1 MNVKMRNFIDEDGY
15 CDDFQKICDFLIRIN
30 QNEVVA
36 PNWLWARWVWQY
48 DSHIN
53 TTQSHFGIAE
63 VNGKIVGLTLY
74 DHGLGD
80 AFFCAD
86 MDYEGIKSQLID
98 FAIDN
103 LNLNGEIRLALPDGD
118 SGYQQSAV
126 QKGFIST
133 TEKIPTSRI
142 DINDNVYTL
151 PKGYTIMSFADKS
164 YDADKYFDAIWKGFE
179 NKCERTE
186 AEMEGAKNRE
196 GFDKPYFDPD
206 LRILVVSPNGDYAA
220 HCGMWCIP
228 GSKYAY
234 VEPVFTLPE
243 YRKLGLGK
251 AAVLEGINRC
261 GKLGAKHA
269 YVLSSQQ
276 FYYNIG
282 FYPYK
287 SDIWWVHK
295 KS

>member
-1 MNVKMRNFIDEDGY
+1 MNIKIRNFIDGAGY
-15 CDDFQKICDFLIRIN
+15 CDDFHKICDFLVRIN
-30 QNEVVA
+30 QNEVVV

-48 DSHIN
+48 NTHIN

-63 VNGKIVGLTLY
+63 DNGKIVGLTLY
-74 DHGLGD
+74 DHGLGE
-80 AFFCAD
+80 AFFCVD
-86 MDYEGIKSQLID
+86 MDYDRIKSQLID

-118 SGYQQSAV
+118 LGYQQSAV

-164 YDADKYFDAIWKGFE
+164 FDADKYFDAIWKGFE
-179 NKCERTE
+179 NKRERTE
-186 AEMEGAKNRE
+186 AEMESVKNRE

-206 LRILVVSPNGDYAA
+206 LRILVVAPNGDYAA

-228 GSKYAY
+228 GSEYSY

-251 AAVLEGINRC
+251 AAVLEGVNRC

-282 FYPYK
+282 FYPYQD
-287 SDIWWVHK
+287 DIWWVHK
-295 KS
+295 RS

>member
-1 MNVKMRNFIDEDGY
+1 MNVKMRNFIDEAGY

-74 DHGLGD
+74 DHGLGE
-80 AFFCAD
+80 AHFCID

-98 FAIDN
+98 FAISN
-103 LNLNGEIRLALPDGD
+103 LNLNGEIRLSLPDGD
-118 SGYQQSAV
+118 LGYQQSAV
-126 QKGFIST
+126 LKGFIPT
-133 TEKIPTSRI
+133 AEKVPTSRI

-164 YDADKYFDAIWKGFE
+164 FDADKYFDAIWKGFD
-179 NKCERTE
+179 NKRERTE
-186 AEMEGAKNRE
+186 TEMESVKNRE
-196 GFDKPYFDPD
+196 GFDKPYLDPD
-206 LRILVVSPNGDYAA
+206 LRILVVAPNGDYAA
-220 HCGMWCIP
+220 HCGMWYIP
-228 GSKYAY
+228 GSEYAY

-251 AAVLEGINRC
+251 AVVLEGVNRC
-261 GKLGAKHA
+261 GKLGAKQA

-282 FYPYK
+282 FYPYQN
-287 SDIWWVHK
+287 DTWWIHK